1 MFIKKRRDKIFFYG
15 ILFLL
20 IATVLTVNKKNT
32 RIFFLNY
39 IESLM
44 SYNLGFSSIN
54 NLIDDGKLSVDN
66 KSVDVLNIGDRPFLG
81 GVGFGTN
88 PPQFENISAVQK
100 VCEVGQL
107 YEGDMEIFTKISC
120 LLLLEFCLCSDHH
133 KNSSSV
139 KFSSRSYS

>member
-1 MFIKKRRDKIFFYG
+1 MFIKKPRDKIFLYG

-20 IATVLTVNKKNT
+20 IATVLSVNKKNT

-66 KSVDVLNIGDRPFLG
+66 KSIDVLNIGDR
-81 GVGFGTN
+81 
-88 PPQFENISAVQK
+88 QK
-100 VCEVGQL
+100 IKAL
-107 YEGDMEIFTKISC
+107 AKNLTKIINYQNNKENLSN
-120 LLLLEFCLCSDHH
+120 LPRINIIINFKNYREILNDRSDAI
-133 KNSSSV
+133 KNNYLSSPT
-139 KFSSRSYS
+139 

>member
-66 KSVDVLNIGDRPFLG
+66 KSVDVLNIGDRHKIKALAK
-81 GVGFGTN
+81 N
-88 PPQFENISAVQK
+88 
-100 VCEVGQL
+100 L
-107 YEGDMEIFTKISC
+107 TKR
-120 LLLLEFCLCSDHH
+120 H
-133 KNSSSV
+133 
-139 KFSSRSYS
+139 